1 MSPATS
7 SSLRAEAVVPFPPID
22 VWQAFTQP
30 VLLYYWLGDAVEIDL
45 RVGGAYIV
53 RGTHGVRLDATVE
66 RLVEGRRLVLRPTR
80 SQDDDRLEI
89 DFVKL
94 AGAETRVTVSDPDPL
109 AFALWR
115 GAPGKPGCGWGE
127 ANEPC
132 GARGALG
139 GKRAPGLRPGGPP
152 SRGGPP
158 GVGVR
163 RAGRPR
169 P

>member
-94 AGAETRVTVSDPDPL
+94 AGGQTPVTGFHSRP
-109 AFALWR
+109 F
-115 GAPGKPGCGWGE
+115 GCG
-127 ANEPC
+127 P
-132 GARGALG
+132 L
-139 GKRAPGLRPGGPP
+139 
-152 SRGGPP
+152 RGGPGETGSGP
-158 GVGVR
+158 G
-163 RAGRPR
+163 
-169 P
+169 

>member
-53 RGTHGVRLDATVE
+53 RGTHGVRLDATV
-66 RLVEGRRLVLRPTR
+66 
-80 SQDDDRLEI
+80 DRLEI

-109 AFALWR
+109 ACALWR
-115 GAPGKPGCGWGE
+115 DALENLASVWEHGIDLRE
-127 ANEPC
+127 A
-132 GARGALG
+132 
-139 GKRAPGLRPGGPP
+139 
-152 SRGGPP
+152 
-158 GVGVR
+158 
-163 RAGRPR
+163 
-169 P
+169 